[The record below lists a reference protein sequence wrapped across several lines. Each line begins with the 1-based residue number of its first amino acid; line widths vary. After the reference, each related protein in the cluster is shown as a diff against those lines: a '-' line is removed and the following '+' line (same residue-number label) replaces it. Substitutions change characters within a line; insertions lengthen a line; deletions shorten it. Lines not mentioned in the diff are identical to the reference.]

1 MSANIVLKKCID
13 NRVDPSSAKFAFHDF
28 IVGSSA
34 TVWQPFNPTSSSVS
48 SNEFTIQV
56 PGQNSLFSRK
66 VMIKNSTGLQWNVLA
81 NVLIQ
86 NNTTSSMTMPANTIV
101 YVPYRYGVDFSC
113 TAFPFNSLVQTCNTM
128 INGST
133 INCQAS
139 QVMPIIR
146 RVISSSPDIRKKL
159 ACPSGVTGTSIISNS
174 RGTPYD
180 ELSTFCT
187 NESGAGP
194 VSNGMFNCF
203 QFYDKN
209 GTPIFTDAAGTLPS
223 MGASYGP
230 GQFFGTSGGPDAAQ
244 AVNTYNPSGLTING
258 IPYQNTPLLTY
269 DGNVFINGST
279 LMIPID
285 ISGKVFPVAS
295 SGGLPVPVLVS
306 NTVTVYGS
314 LSTMEPLLFP
324 PFTYSDNEVAF
335 TNVQSA
341 NIRMTMLGPG
351 DRMVR
356 LLRNIEA
363 VGSRPDIPLSFSGT
377 STGALAQI
385 YPSATTNN
393 NLTGFST
400 LVPQIDN
407 LQYWL
412 GQPGTNSTTSSP
424 FLIQLYTNFLSPSL
438 LEPIPETLVYPFFQY
453 TPLVTTNQTLKPVPF
468 NAITQQ
474 NFNSTAASS
483 GILISNIITLNSC
496 PDMLALYVVLDPTVV
511 TSTNNSASGTI
522 TFAASPGAV
531 TGGVAYA
538 SSSNFTASGTIVIG
552 STCVVGN
559 LTLKITGIV
568 ASGKGTPTSITF
580 DQSFTPTGYQILTIL
595 SAGTLRNSTY
605 SYSDVLACITNVSI
619 TWNNNASLLQQFL
632 PSELLEITAS
642 NGLPCTQTIGMGL
655 ANLPYKANVLNTNG
669 YNILNSASTTG
680 ALLYSQNTNNTT
692 PTGTIGSPIL
702 LTINKD
708 LPTEAGTAAGVSG
721 VYTLQVTV
729 NTRFV
734 DAGAAGA
741 GNPIQFFVTPI
752 QTQYLQLIRGGTS
765 AVVSAVAAADKML
778 AAEYTP
784 LRTLQAESPYATG
797 RSSGHLA
804 LHHLAGG
811 ANHAEALWKRA
822 NSVYSAYK
830 AAQPSL
836 SSAYNGDDSAKIA
849 AAFDPKVHNL
859 AKELAQ
865 GGKEAYDAYQDYSN
879 GGQKRMRMGMG
890 KSMMGMG
897 KPMMA
902 PGMGEPHY

>member
-48 SNEFTIQV
+48 TNEFTIQV

-66 VMIKNSTGLQWNVLA
+66 VMVKNSTGLQWNVLA
-81 NVLIQ
+81 SVLVQ
-86 NNTTSSMTMPANTIV
+86 NNTTSAITIPTGTYV
-101 YVPYRYGVDFSC
+101 YVPYRFGADFSC

-159 ACPSGVTGTSIISNS
+159 ACPSGVTGTSIISNA
-174 RGTPYD
+174 RGTAFD
-180 ELSTFCT
+180 ELSSFCS
-187 NESGAGP
+187 NESAAGP
-194 VSNGMFNCF
+194 VSNGTFNCF
-203 QFYDKN
+203 QFYDSKGN
-209 GTPIFTDAAGTLPS
+209 PIYTDAACTLPS
-223 MGASYGP
+223 MAAVYDAGVFYGASGVGDSAQALNIYDPSGISINGVP
-230 GQFFGTSGGPDAAQ
+230 YKNVASGTYKYDSNVNVNGSCVMLAIDIGSATPYPAANSGG
-244 AVNTYNPSGLTING
+244 VT
-258 IPYQNTPLLTY
+258 
-269 DGNVFINGST
+269 
-279 LMIPID
+279 
-285 ISGKVFPVAS
+285 
-295 SGGLPVPVLVS
+295 VPVLVQK
-306 NTVTVYGS
+306 TIPVYGS
-314 LSTMEPLLFP
+314 LTTMEPLLFP

-341 NIRMTMLGPG
+341 NIRMTMLTPA

-363 VGSRPDIPLSFSGT
+363 VGSRADIPLSFSGT
-377 STGALAQI
+377 KAAVLDVI
-385 YPSATTNN
+385 YPSASSNN
-393 NLTGFST
+393 NITGFST
-400 LVPQIDN
+400 LIPQIDN

-453 TPLVTTNQTLKPVPF
+453 TPLVTSNQTLKAVGL
-468 NAITQQ
+468 NTLNQA
-474 NFNSTAASS
+474 NFNSTSSSS
-483 GILISNIITLNSC
+483 GILISNIITLNAC
-496 PDMLALYVVLDPTVV
+496 PDMLALYVVLDPTTLTTTV
-511 TSTNNSASGTI
+511 SSATGTI
-522 TFAASPGAV
+522 TMVASPSSTAV
-531 TGGVAYA
+531 TGGTAYTLSGNYAVAG
-538 SSSNFTASGTIVIG
+538 SIIVG
-552 STCVVGN
+552 STITVGSSVI
-559 LTLKITGIV
+559 KITAVTLSSTKVI
-568 ASGKGTPTSITF
+568 SSLTF
-580 DQSFTPTGYQILTIL
+580 DTSFTTTG
-595 SAGTLRNSTY
+595 SAVYTVNTPGTSRNSTF

-619 TWNNNASLLQQFL
+619 TWNNNAALLQQFL

-642 NGLPCTQTIGMGL
+642 NGLPCTQAVGMGV
-655 ANLPYKANVLNTNG
+655 ANLPYKANVLNTQG
-669 YNILNSASTTG
+669 FNINNSASTTG
-680 ALLYSQNTNNTT
+680 SLVYSQNTGNTT
-692 PTGTIGSPIL
+692 PTGTIGCPIL

-734 DAGAAGA
+734 DAGAAGS

-765 AVVSAVAAADKML
+765 AIVSAVAAADKML

-797 RSSGHLA
+797 RSTGHLA

-811 ANHAEALWKRA
+811 ANHAETLWKRA
-822 NSVYSAYK
+822 NGVYNAYQAAKPTLQSAFH
-830 AAQPSL
+830 
-836 SSAYNGDDSAKIA
+836 GDDNAKLA
-849 AAFDPKVHNL
+849 AAFDPKVQAL
-859 AKELAQ
+859 GKELAY
-865 GGKEAYDAYQDYSN
+865 GAKEGYDAYKAYSGN
-879 GGQKRMRMGMG
+879 GNKRMKMNMGMPMQ
-890 KSMMGMG
+890 SM
-897 KPMMA
+897 
-902 PGMGEPHY
+902 GMGEPHYG